1 MNLPTYLDL
10 HNFRWAGLGKDKAV
24 FRSLGEGPPAYTVA
38 KRWRRKK
45 RNILRLQIQL
55 CKH

>member
-45 RNILRLQIQL
+45 RNKKMKKKR
-55 CKH
+55 